1 VQIGVLDRN
10 PSESQTVSASPTNL
24 LKTETDLRSVY
35 KQPSSGAA
43 NKDIVRIDNHCRW
56 FIGLSPFLCIGTSGP
71 DGLGDVSP
79 RGGAPGFVHVLD
91 ERRLAMPDRPGNN
104 RLDSLGN
111 IAERPGIGLLFF
123 IPGFEDVLR
132 INGLAH
138 LTTDPALMAR
148 FGVDE
153 KPPRS
158 VMVIEVKEAYLHCPK
173 AVRRAGLWNPEAQV
187 DRGAWP
193 SAGEIYRDQ
202 LALEVGSAVLDQ
214 ALEKDARENLY

>member
-1 VQIGVLDRN
+1 MNG
-10 PSESQTVSASPTNL
+10 PPTNL
-24 LKTETDLRSVY
+24 LKTEADLRTVY

-43 NKDIVRIDNHCRW
+43 GKDIGRIDRHGRW
-56 FIGLSPFLCIGTSGP
+56 FIGLSPFLCIGTTGP

-91 ERRLAMPDRPGNN
+91 EHRLAMPDRPGNN

-111 IAERPGIGLLFF
+111 IAERPGVGLLFF

-132 INGLAH
+132 VNGLAH
-138 LTTDPALMAR
+138 LTVDPDLMAR
-148 FGVDE
+148 FAVDE

-158 VMVIEVKEAYLHCPK
+158 VMVIAVKEAYLHCPK
-173 AVRRAGLWNPEAQV
+173 AVRRAGLWKPEAQV
-187 DRGAWP
+187 NRGAWP

-202 LALEVGSAVLDQ
+202 LALEMEAAVLD
-214 ALEKDARENLY
+214 ASLEKDARDNLY